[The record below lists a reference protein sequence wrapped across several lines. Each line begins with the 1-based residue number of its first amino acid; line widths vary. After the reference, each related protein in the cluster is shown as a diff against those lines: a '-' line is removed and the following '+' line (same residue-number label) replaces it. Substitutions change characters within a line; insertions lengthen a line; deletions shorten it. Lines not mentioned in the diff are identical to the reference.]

1 MKFPLALIAALI
13 LTVSASAKSDST
25 ILTKTVTPE
34 GAIIYTKNGLTLTL
48 NNKSTTFDTLV
59 LRQRLVNTFF
69 SVYPVL
75 LSTFNPDATKHVVFN
90 VDSAYDGVAYASRG
104 QITFNPAWFVKHPD
118 DIDVVTHETM
128 HLVQAYTGRSPG
140 WLTEGIAD
148 YVRFKFGVEN
158 IGWALPAF
166 KETQKYTDAYR
177 VTARFLAWLEAHVH
191 QGIVVE
197 LNTALRT
204 KTYTQ
209 NTWTDLT
216 KKTLDELWADYAKDP
231 AL

>member
-1 MKFPLALIAALI
+1 MKCPLALVIALI
-13 LTVSASAKSDST
+13 LSVSAFAKSDST
-25 ILTKTVTPE
+25 ILTKTVTDS
-34 GAIIYTKNGLTLTL
+34 GSIIYTKNGLTLTL
-48 NNKSTTFDTLV
+48 NNKSVNFDTVV
-59 LRQRLVNTFF
+59 LRQRLVATFF
-69 SVYPVL
+69 EVYPKL
-75 LSTFNPDATKHVVFN
+75 LQTFNPDATKHVVFN

-104 QITFNPAWFVKHPD
+104 QITFNPGWFVKHPD

-128 HLVQAYTGRSPG
+128 HLVQAYRGGSPG

-191 QGIVVE
+191 SGIVVE

-209 NTWTDLT
+209 NTWAELT
-216 KKTLDELWADYAKDP
+216 KKTLDELWADYAKSP